1 MKPGEWVEGITGVVI
16 TSRPGISKVLSP
28 MMLGDNPS
36 VRVSPGEV
44 LYTLHY
50 MGEGY
55 DLFWFRGRTYSD
67 QIAGDKPDPD
77 PPPQDLKI
85 QIVSRPQYVWWA
97 KIKNGKGQIG
107 WTDQTHRFT
116 HVDRFAFRLPSPHTM
131 KKKVS
136 RHNRRNEQDTM
147 RPEYDFSAAVRG
159 LTAARYAQGANI
171 AVIDPKV
178 LDVFP
183 DSTTVNQTLR
193 ALPPVLRR
201 QRRRAS
207 KGRNAR

>member
-77 PPPQDLKI
+77 PPP
-85 QIVSRPQYVWWA
+85 PA
-97 KIKNGKGQIG
+97 PG
-107 WTDQTHRFT
+107 T
-116 HVDRFAFRLPSPHTM
+116 
-131 KKKVS
+131 
-136 RHNRRNEQDTM
+136 
-147 RPEYDFSAAVRG
+147 
-159 LTAARYAQGANI
+159 
-171 AVIDPKV
+171 
-178 LDVFP
+178 
-183 DSTTVNQTLR
+183 
-193 ALPPVLRR
+193 
-201 QRRRAS
+201 
-207 KGRNAR
+207 